1 MGSISKIGDIFP
13 HSIILL
19 VRPSVILDLWSLH
32 LHMSNIIVFTLFS
45 PVRIMRTH
53 YVQSAN
59 FYSHVCGLYTHMRL
73 FLTHLY
79 DRLKFLI
86 SVLYI
91 IKHHIMSHY
100 AQKTKIL
107 LRSLGDE
114 RHCIYNLF
122 RVSETQMMTGTF

>member
-79 DRLKFLI
+79 DRLNFLI
-86 SVLYI
+86 FLETLYY
-91 IKHHIMSHY
+91 KHHIMSHY
-100 AQKTKIL
+100 AQKAKIL
-107 LRSLGDE
+107 LRSLEMRGTASI
-114 RHCIYNLF
+114 IYF
-122 RVSETQMMTGTF
+122 AFQRCK